1 VIGDLIRTN
10 ERVEGAFEG
19 WYPDLFRDLRF
30 SGEVLHTPK
39 RVFLARRGQ
48 RKLINEELVEGLLT
62 RYGFSKVYF
71 EDIPIGEQW
80 SWFRNATEVVAVH
93 GAGMAALLF
102 GRPGLKVVELFHPG
116 FVNDIYRNM
125 VAAMEGSWCAVT
137 GKITKDTIRKLD
149 YTGNPHAVAMDS
161 FEIDIG
167 TLERALD
174 FLKIPA
180 EI

>member
-1 VIGDLIRTN
+1 
-10 ERVEGAFEG
+10 
-19 WYPDLFRDLRF
+19 
-30 SGEVLHTPK
+30 
-39 RVFLARRGQ
+39 
-48 RKLINEELVEGLLT
+48 
-62 RYGFSKVYF
+62 
-71 EDIPIGEQW
+71 
-80 SWFRNATEVVAVH
+80 
-93 GAGMAALLF
+93 LF